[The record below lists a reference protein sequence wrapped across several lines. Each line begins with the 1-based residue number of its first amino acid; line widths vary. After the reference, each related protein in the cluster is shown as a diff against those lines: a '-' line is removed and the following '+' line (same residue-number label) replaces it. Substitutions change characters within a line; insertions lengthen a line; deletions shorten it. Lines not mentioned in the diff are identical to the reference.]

1 MEKIESRARRMGFT
15 MLEVVVVMGIIGIL
29 LTIMM
34 PLLSG
39 TRNSAL
45 TAQCKNNMKSLALGA
60 TRFRGAGAPGEAC
73 RITLTA
79 RGFRTSA
86 ASTT

>member
-39 TRNSAL
+39 TLKSAL
-45 TAQCKNNMKSLALGA
+45 NAQ
-60 TRFRGAGAPGEAC
+60 
-73 RITLTA
+73 
-79 RGFRTSA
+79 
-86 ASTT
+86 

>member
-15 MLEVVVVMGIIGIL
+15 MLEIIVVMGIIGIL

-39 TRNSAL
+39 TRNSAAMRMAMMPTTTSTSTIVKPVL
-45 TAQCKNNMKSLALGA
+45 RTNDFPFFISLPS
-60 TRFRGAGAPGEAC
+60 FFEP
-73 RITLTA
+73 I
-79 RGFRTSA
+79 S
-86 ASTT
+86 

>member
-34 PLLSG
+34 S
-39 TRNSAL
+39 L
-45 TAQCKNNMKSLALGA
+45 T
-60 TRFRGAGAPGEAC
+60 FF
-73 RITLTA
+73 TLTQQTPHLTPEA
-79 RGFRTSA
+79 WTIWPPP
-86 ASTT
+86 T